1 MEVPSFLSPLA
12 FENGL
17 CRVGRGVTVCVVVVR
32 GCGSNY
38 AHQESRTRI
47 TRCPDH
53 QVTPYPTHPSAPIL
67 KINTNREMEGVCC
80 AVLFGVDRPAWVE

>member
-53 QVTPYPTHPSAPIL
+53 QVTPYPTHGMDVKYTIIDSSQ
-67 KINTNREMEGVCC
+67 
-80 AVLFGVDRPAWVE
+80 